1 MLRGST
7 KFMNQSVTIF
17 PKQPDLTRRFDHSV
31 SLLTW
36 GLNEEELLENF
47 LNHAFALLDATV
59 EDYEIIFVDDGSTDG
74 TAKILEEYR
83 HKEPRLKVITNPQ
96 NVNVGISCRRAVK
109 AASKEFLF
117 WQMVDWCYDVDA
129 LRIYLE
135 LLKHYDVVQGV
146 RPVPVRLLS
155 YIPVL
160 CSIYR
165 VKGRSDNLWKATV
178 SLGNYYVQ
186 HVLFGV
192 DLHDFQNVTFY
203 PTTLAQSLDLEAVTP
218 FVNPEMLIKAFYRG
232 SRFIEVPIKFI
243 PRSSGE
249 AKGTKMATIV
259 RTVADILKH
268 WLRWGWKIRFLPAER
283 RNRGSIQRVANPI
296 QLPDEVLILILPL
309 LKIFR

>member
-1 MLRGST
+1 MFGST
-7 KFMNQSVTIF
+7 ILMNKNMTSYLQ
-17 PKQPDLTRRFDHSV
+17 QPDLAPKFDRSV
-31 SLLTW
+31 SLLAW

-47 LNHAFALLDATV
+47 LNRAFELLNATV
-59 EDYEIIFVDDGSTDG
+59 EDYEVIFVDDGSTDG

-83 HKEPRLKVITNPQ
+83 EKEPRLKVITNPK
-96 NVNVGISCRRAVK
+96 NVNVGISCRKAVK

-117 WQMVDWCYDVDA
+117 WQMVDWCYDIDA

-135 LLKHYDVVQGV
+135 LLKHYDVVQGI

-160 CSIYR
+160 RSIYR

-186 HVLFGV
+186 RILFGV
-192 DLHDFQNVTFY
+192 DFHDFQNVTFY
-203 PTTLAQSLDLEAVTP
+203 PTTLVQSLDLGATTP
-218 FVNPEMLIKAFYRG
+218 FINPEMLIKAFYRG
-232 SRFIEVPIKFI
+232 SRFIEVPIRFI
-243 PRSSGE
+243 PRISGE

-259 RTVADILKH
+259 RTVVDILKH
-268 WLRWGWKIRFLPAER
+268 WLRWGWKIRFLSSER

-296 QLPDEVLILILPL
+296 PLPDEVLVLILPL
-309 LKIFR
+309 LKKFR